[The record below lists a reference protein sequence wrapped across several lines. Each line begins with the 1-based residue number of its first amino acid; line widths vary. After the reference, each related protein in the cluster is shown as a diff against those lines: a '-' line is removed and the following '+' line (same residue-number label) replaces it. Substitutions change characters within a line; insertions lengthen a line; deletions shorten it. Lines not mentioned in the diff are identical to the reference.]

1 MMTSHYD
8 FIKKPKVLYH
18 ASTNKNIKKIE
29 PRADSVRDSDEGPV
43 VFGTPDISYASCFLL
58 QGTND
63 SWLMISQWSNNPNK
77 PGPWNF
83 ICSDR
88 KRFEEN
94 DHGGTIY
101 LMSPEGFTTDPKKGT
116 GTAEWVSKKAV
127 KPISRLEYNSALDA
141 MLDNGVQVIFTDT
154 ETLKRMRDS
163 DDHGGSIAQKLE
175 SENKKLGKNY
185 IPIP

>member
-1 MMTSHYD
+1 MRSYYD
-8 FIKKPKVLYH
+8 IIKKPKVLYH
-18 ASTNKNIKKIE
+18 ASSKRDLQKIE
-29 PRADSVRDSDEGPV
+29 VRAESIRSPEEGPV
-43 VFGTPDISYASCFLL
+43 VFGTPDKAYASCFLL

-63 SWLMISQWSNNPNK
+63 SWLIVSQWSNNPDK

-88 KRFEEN
+88 ERFEDN
-94 DHGGTIY
+94 DHGRTIY
-101 LMSPEGFTTDPKKGT
+101 LISPEGFTTDPKKGA
-116 GTAEWVSKKAV
+116 GIVEWVSRNDV
-127 KPISRLEYNSALDA
+127 YPIGKLDYDSAFEA
-141 MLDNGVQVIFTDT
+141 MIDNGVQVIFTDI

-163 DDHGGSIAQKLE
+163 DDQGYSIAKELE

>member
-1 MMTSHYD
+1 MTSHYD
-8 FIKKPKVLYH
+8 IIKQPEVLYH
-18 ASTNKNIKKIE
+18 ASPRRDLQKIE
-29 PRADSVRDSDEGPV
+29 PRAEGVRDPIEGPV
-43 VFGTPDISYASCFLL
+43 VFGTPDIAYASCFLL

-63 SWLMISQWSNNPNK
+63 SWLMISQWSNNPDK
-77 PGPWNF
+77 QGPWNF
-83 ICSDR
+83 ICGDK

-116 GTAEWVSKKAV
+116 GTAEWVSKNVV

-141 MLDNGVQVIFTDT
+141 MLDNGVQVIFTDN
-154 ETLKRMRDS
+154 ETIERMRNS
-163 DDHGGSIAQKLE
+163 DDHGGSIAKKLE